1 MVSFGNKVRPLAL
14 LFVALGVAACGG
26 GGPAVADVSAE
37 EALSRAAQR
46 FESVKSFHFKLDHDN
61 GATQIVFG
69 LGLDVAEGDFV
80 LPDRMS
86 GEVNGRFAGQSVTVK
101 VVAIGDRTWITN
113 PFSREFQRAPGS
125 ILDVIDPAALVAAVA
140 KSIRDA
146 RIDGSETIDGIDTYR
161 LKGTILSDDLRDGL
175 SFGDTGRTLD
185 VEIWVG
191 KDDYLV
197 RRAKLK
203 GPLLPDESDN
213 ITRDLTL
220 SKFDAPV
227 TIEEPR

>member
-1 MVSFGNKVRPLAL
+1 MVLATL
-14 LFVALGVAACGG
+14 LFAIVATSCGG
-26 GGPAVADVSAE
+26 GDGAAPDGVTAQDVLSPAAE
-37 EALSRAAQR
+37 R
-46 FESVKSFHFKLDHDN
+46 FESVRSFHFKLDHEN

-86 GEVNGRFAGQSVTVK
+86 GEVNGRFAGQTVTVK

-140 KSIRDA
+140 KSTRDA
-146 RIDGSETIDGIDTYR
+146 RIDGSETIDGVDTYR
-161 LKGTILSDDLRDGL
+161 LKGTILSDDLREGL